1 MEACVVNC
9 GGPSEHS
16 TTITPFAFPTPT
28 EASPTTRRSLT
39 FCESPVRQF
48 AVSFSL
54 FQLPAWLLLLTLSV
68 LSPKKWGL
76 AISSKHVTILIES
89 CKSADNLGNYCRN
102 AFAVN
107 FNFCLTDLISLKCKK
122 GKKVCSRYCKNFS
135 QNERGKGL
143 ASVRFIEARTIN
155 ILCLALSC
163 VLCPVY
169 NNSFFIF

>member
-1 MEACVVNC
+1 MLCNWPFHAYHPSARQGRLQQSNAQASALIDEA
-9 GGPSEHS
+9 
-16 TTITPFAFPTPT
+16 TPAAT
-28 EASPTTRRSLT
+28 
-39 FCESPVRQF
+39 
-48 AVSFSL
+48 
-54 FQLPAWLLLLTLSV
+54 PAWRLLSTLSV

>member
-1 MEACVVNC
+1 MTT
-9 GGPSEHS
+9 PHPHS
-16 TTITPFAFPTPT
+16 PPPPPP
-28 EASPTTRRSLT
+28 ELSLSVRRTSRPHLGH
-39 FCESPVRQF
+39 FL
-48 AVSFSL
+48 SL
-54 FQLPAWLLLLTLSV
+54 FLLQPPPSV
-68 LSPKKWGL
+68 HPWRASVRCPRKLDL
-76 AISSKHVTILIES
+76 AIFSKSVTTLIES

-143 ASVRFIEARTIN
+143 ASVRFIEATTIN

>member
-1 MEACVVNC
+1 MASHGHHERTNIVAQL
-9 GGPSEHS
+9 G
-16 TTITPFAFPTPT
+16 
-28 EASPTTRRSLT
+28 ASPA
-39 FCESPVRQF
+39 ESIRIYNNK
-48 AVSFSL
+48 AVSVL
-54 FQLPAWLLLLTLSV
+54 MYAAQLLEPPAWLLLSTLSV